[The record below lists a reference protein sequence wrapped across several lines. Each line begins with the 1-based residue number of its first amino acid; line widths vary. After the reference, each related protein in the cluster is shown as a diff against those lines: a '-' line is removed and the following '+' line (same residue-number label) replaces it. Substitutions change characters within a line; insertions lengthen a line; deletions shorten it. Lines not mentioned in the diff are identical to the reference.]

1 MQQMIANEP
10 ISSDILDVAGRR
22 FRKAS
27 PTEMI
32 YLASGTIVVSRSRIA
47 GAVGRVQFDRALRH
61 LEVRYG
67 ILRAVVHNGQF
78 MEREGDYSA
87 IEAWLPS
94 EMCSVDALY
103 AKLLNAELDTRKS
116 IYRVYVIAGVD
127 ALDIFML
134 SSHAVT
140 DATSLVELHSCLAYI
155 CDCVVRQVSPT
166 LQEQPFPEPL
176 DNAVERTLASLPVA
190 DVREIPCYSGAYAEI
205 PASAALAGRPL
216 SHRLER
222 IVIAAD
228 DVARIHAAGH
238 ANGCS
243 THSLLLAAF
252 ALAIREV
259 SGNTSRQILL
269 RSNIDMR
276 RRLEPHVS
284 AELVFTAITGHITRV
299 PDLDRPLLEIA
310 RCIFDDI
317 HEGVANGAFFGEY
330 LNYPKSFGATRQAPV
345 ALNVSDMQVVTFRW
359 PMEQL
364 KVTGFEYALGWS
376 KKFPNVSISI
386 YEGTLIANIVYVP
399 DFVDPSIMRLISGN
413 FVGRLMS
420 VTNIAGFPSSE

>member
-10 ISSDILDVAGRR
+10 ISSDIPDVAGRR

-32 YLASGTIVVSRSRIA
+32 YLATGTIVVSRSRIA

-190 DVREIPCYSGAYAEI
+190 DVREIPRYSGAYAGI
-205 PASAALAGRPL
+205 PTSAALAGRPL

-228 DVARIHAAGH
+228 DVAHIHAAGH

-243 THSLLLAAF
+243 MHSLLLAAF

-259 SGNTSRQILL
+259 SGNTSGQILL

-284 AELVFTAITGHITRV
+284 VELVFTAITGHITRV

-413 FVGRLMS
+413 FVERLMS